1 MKGRDTASPE
11 ARLTAEYLAAHLYA
25 AGAQPMGEHRPGG
38 RTFFQRFPL
47 EVVTPLSEGS
57 ALTLTLD
64 LNGAKRIVECKLGDD
79 YVLRP
84 SGVLSGEIDSEVVE
98 RHLAMLA
105 DLTQPEP
112 AKPRR
117 RLRRSVALVAAGVLV
132 TAGAGVGTAAAFGV
146 FSQAPADRGIAHCY
160 ATVDLDDPSNH
171 TDFMLAV
178 DPKEVHPGGVGD
190 AAAIAM
196 EVCEGGWAQGRFSAT
211 DPKVSDPDPTRAD
224 FPVPALVACV
234 LPDGSVGVF
243 PGDPRTC
250 AILELPQA
258 LI

>member
-1 MKGRDTASPE
+1 MNHEQDDE
-11 ARLTAEYLAAHLYA
+11 LDRLTNRV
-25 AGAQPMGEHRPGG
+25 AGHHYKIDP
-38 RTFFQRFPL
+38 
-47 EVVTPLSEGS
+47 EV
-57 ALTLTLD
+57 A
-64 LNGAKRIVECKLGDD
+64 
-79 YVLRP
+79 
-84 SGVLSGEIDSEVVE
+84 E

-105 DLTQPEP
+105 DLTQQPEQ

-117 RLRRSVALVAAGVLV
+117 RWRRSVALIATGVLV

-146 FSQAPADRGIAHCY
+146 FSQAPADRSIAHCY
-160 ATVDLDDPSNH
+160 ATVDLDDPGNH

-178 DPKEVHPGGVGD
+178 DPKEIHPGGVGD

-211 DPKVSDPDPTRAD
+211 DPKVSDPHPTRAD
-224 FPVPALVACV
+224 FPVPPLVACV